1 MGWAVEPGL
10 RFLNYAVLLAM
21 FGSTAFRLIALRS
34 VHFLAVDNRASL
46 RQIGGGAAAA
56 ILSVVL
62 MLVSVAAMMGM
73 SLAELDWPTISMMV
87 SGTDIGIAS
96 VIRTLL
102 LLLALV
108 LLVVGR
114 ASTLSQVVVAACF
127 AAALLSLGWSGH
139 AAAGEGG
146 IGLVHR
152 LNNGAHLIAAGLWL
166 GAIICF
172 VDLTVKLHR
181 RPDREQALAL
191 LSQIHAFA
199 PLGVGLV
206 AVVAITGLINSQLIF
221 GIENSLTVL
230 STPYGLMLA
239 AKLILVGG
247 MVLFGANNAAIGRR
261 FAACGEQSDTSVR
274 DLLARLRLSLGG
286 ELCFAVGVLGLVA
299 VLGLASPGMM

>member
-1 MGWAVEPGL
+1 MGWAIEPGL
-10 RFLNYAVLLAM
+10 RFLNYAVLLGM

-34 VHFLAVDNRASL
+34 AHFLSVGNRMSL
-46 RQIGGGAAAA
+46 GLIGGAAAA
-56 ILSVVL
+56 FVLSVVL

-73 SLAELDWPTISMMV
+73 PLSDLDWPTISMMAF
-87 SGTDIGIAS
+87 GTDIGIAFA
-96 VIRTLL
+96 VRIILL
-102 LLLALV
+102 FLALCF
-108 LLVVGR
+108 LVAVR
-114 ASTLSQVVVAACF
+114 ATKLSQVAVAACF

-146 IGLVHR
+146 IGLLHR

-221 GIENSLTVL
+221 GIQNSLVVL

-239 AKLILVGG
+239 AKLILVCG
-247 MVLFGANNAAIGRR
+247 MVAFGANNAAIGRR
-261 FAACGEQSDTSVR
+261 FATSGEPSENSVH
-274 DLLARLRLSLGG
+274 DVLARLRLSLGG
-286 ELCFAVGVLGLVA
+286 ELCLAVGVLGLVA
-299 VLGLASPGMM
+299 VLGLASPGML